1 MGCRWA
7 PEGRPEE
14 PCPEPSSDAASMFF
28 PPLCAN
34 ALRLLPRRVR
44 GKTSDLGTAQK
55 ENLLVGPAN
64 KCSDPALLDPDN
76 IPLVAKILK
85 EDAPWRRAVLGKH
98 CLEAAES
105 DEHGDQQT
113 NDEGAAAMCPS
124 RASTEDILEDESP
137 ESTSKSGEQSDES
150 TLDADGQRGG
160 GDTSSSAS
168 VPSSPKDPS
177 IKTSSFAEPISG
189 WPGPGELASVLRWDH
204 VKFTWVLDE
213 IEIAAATPIPRFAV
227 AFSNGAEA
235 CPPKYPRPVVL
246 LRPEAAPF
254 NPGGVGYTG
263 FNVLAPVF
271 TPNQTQEATRSF
283 NKDAPVFTPSHDLG
297 EGSDMA
303 VSNLN
308 MHAAVFVPDQE
319 AVARD
324 AGSDA
329 SLTHWQRTRLNTSA
343 VAFVPCW
350 EAYDDDSDEDDD
362 DDE

>member
-34 ALRLLPRRVR
+34 ALRFLPRRVC

-64 KCSDPALLDPDN
+64 KCIDPALLDPDKS
-76 IPLVAKILK
+76 PLVAKVL
-85 EDAPWRRAVLGKH
+85 ERRAVLGKH
-98 CLEAAES
+98 CLKAAES

-113 NDEGAAAMCPS
+113 TDGVAVMCPS
-124 RASTEDILEDESP
+124 RASTDDILEDESP

-150 TLDADGQRGG
+150 TLDADPR

-177 IKTSSFAEPISG
+177 INKSSFAEPISG
-189 WPGPGELASVLRWDH
+189 WPGPGDLASVLRWNH
-204 VKFTWVLDE
+204 VTFTWVPDE

-254 NPGGVGYTG
+254 NPGGDGYTG

-283 NKDAPVFTPSHDLG
+283 NKDAPVFTPSQDVG
-297 EGSDMA
+297 EGSGMA
-303 VSNLN
+303 ASNLN

-324 AGSDA
+324 AGSDT

-362 DDE
+362 E